1 MDDACGGL
9 EVAPTS
15 IAPLRDRDRLR
26 AEVDRLIAAIDRALT
41 DQVNAILHHP
51 RFQRLEAGWR
61 SLHLL
66 VQAASGVEGAKIR
79 VLPVSWSEVCR
90 DLERA
95 ADFDQSVLFARIYS
109 DEFGMPGGEPYGL
122 LIGDYEVQN
131 RFGPGHVSDDVA
143 ALGGL
148 SAIAAAAFAPMILG
162 CAPATLGVERF
173 SDLTPNTDLSAVFQG
188 AEHAR
193 FARFQ
198 AQEDARFLGLALPRV
213 LVRAPYADDG
223 TRCDGFRFREN
234 AEAPDGRELLWG
246 NAAFAFGA
254 VVLRAFAN
262 HGWLADIRGA
272 RLDEVAG
279 GLVTHLPRADFAT
292 DRRGVAV
299 RAPLEIGLTER
310 QERAL
315 SEQGLLPLVRA
326 RETPY
331 CVFNSC
337 QSVQQLAVQQPA
349 GHLNDAA
356 GANARLS
363 ALLSAMLCVSRFA
376 HFIKVLARDRVGSVS
391 TPEQCQ
397 AWIEDWLRGYV
408 MGNDDASV
416 EMKARYPLR
425 DGRVQVVEPPG
436 RPGHFECII
445 HLQPHFQF
453 EQAVAS
459 FRLTTRVAARAG
471 T

>member
-1 MDDACGGL
+1 MDGVRGGR
-9 EVAPTS
+9 EAAPVHD
-15 IAPLRDRDRLR
+15 PERLR
-26 AEVDRLIAAIDRALT
+26 ADVDRLIAAIDRVLT

-61 SLHLL
+61 SLHRL
-66 VQAASGVEGAKIR
+66 VQAAAEVEGARIR
-79 VLPVSWSEVCR
+79 VLPVSWTEVCR

-95 ADFDQSVLFARIYS
+95 ADFDQSLLFARIYS
-109 DEFGMPGGEPYGL
+109 DEFGTPGGEPYGL
-122 LIGDYEVQN
+122 LIGDYEVQD
-131 RFGPGHVSDDVA
+131 RLGPGHASDDVA
-143 ALGGL
+143 ALNGL
-148 SAIAAAAFAPMILG
+148 AAIAAAAFAPMVLG
-162 CAPATLGVERF
+162 CAPAMLGVERF
-173 SDLTPNTDLSAVFQG
+173 SGLTPSMDLSAVFQG

-198 AQEDARFLGLALPRV
+198 MQEESRFIGLALPRV
-213 LVRAPYADDG
+213 LARAPYADDG
-223 TRCDGFRFREN
+223 TRCDGFRFREDT
-234 AEAPDGRELLWG
+234 ESPDGRELLWG
-246 NAAFAFGA
+246 NAAFAFAA

-272 RLDEVAG
+272 RLDELAG
-279 GLVTHLPRADFAT
+279 GLVTNLPRADFAT
-292 DRRGVAV
+292 DRWGVAV
-299 RAPLEIGLTER
+299 RAPLETALTER

-315 SEQGLLPLVRA
+315 SEQGLLPLARA

-337 QSVQQLAVQQPA
+337 QSAQQPA
-349 GHLNDAA
+349 MPQTGAHATDAA

-376 HFIKVLARDRVGSVS
+376 HCIKVLARDRVGSVS

-397 AWIEDWLRGYV
+397 AWIEDWLRSYI
-408 MGNDDASV
+408 MGNDDAPV

-425 DGRVQVVEPPG
+425 DGRVQVIEPPG
-436 RPGHFECII
+436 RPGHFECVI

-453 EQAVAS
+453 EHAVAS

-471 T
+471 S

>member
-1 MDDACGGL
+1 MDGACGGL
-9 EVAPTS
+9 EAG
-15 IAPLRDRDRLR
+15 DRDRLR
-26 AEVDRLIAAIDRALT
+26 AEVDRLIAAIDQALT
-41 DQVNAILHHP
+41 EQVNAILHHP
-51 RFQRLEAGWR
+51 RFQRMEAGWR
-61 SLHLL
+61 SLHRL
-66 VQAASGVEGAKIR
+66 VQAAAEVEAAKIR
-79 VLPVSWSEVCR
+79 VLPVSWTEVCR

-109 DEFGMPGGEPYGL
+109 DEFGTPGGEPYGL
-122 LIGDYEVQN
+122 LIADYEVQH
-131 RFGPGHVSDDVA
+131 RLGPGHASDDVA

-148 SAIAAAAFAPMILG
+148 AAIAAAAFAPMVLG
-162 CAPATLGVERF
+162 CAPAMLGVERF
-173 SDLTPNTDLSAVFQG
+173 SDLTPTTDLSFVFQG
-188 AEHAR
+188 AEHTR
-193 FARFQ
+193 FARLQ

-223 TRCDGFRFREN
+223 TRCDGFRFREHT
-234 AEAPDGRELLWG
+234 EAPAGRELLWG

-272 RLDEVAG
+272 RLDELAG

-292 DRRGVAV
+292 DRWGVAV

-337 QSVQQLAVQQPA
+337 QSVQQPA
-349 GHLNDAA
+349 AHTTDAA

-376 HFIKVLARDRVGSVS
+376 HYIKVLARDRVGSVS

-397 AWIEDWLRGYV
+397 AWIEDWLRTYI

-471 T
+471 S

>member
-1 MDDACGGL
+1 MNDAWGGL
-9 EVAPTS
+9 EVAPVPF
-15 IAPLRDRDRLR
+15 APARDPDRLR
-26 AEVDRLIAAIDRALT
+26 AEVDRLISAIDRALT

-66 VQAASGVEGAKIR
+66 VQAAAEVEGVKIR
-79 VLPVSWSEVCR
+79 VLPVSWAEVCR

-95 ADFDQSVLFARIYS
+95 ADFDQSMLFARIYS

-122 LIGDYEVQN
+122 LIGDYEMQD
-131 RFGPGHVSDDVA
+131 RLGPGHASDDVA

-148 SAIAAAAFAPMILG
+148 AAIAAAAFAPMVLG
-162 CAPATLGVERF
+162 CAPTMLGVERF
-173 SDLTPNTDLSAVFQG
+173 SDFTPTTDLSSVFQG
-188 AEHAR
+188 AEHTR

-223 TRCDGFRFREN
+223 TRCDGFRFREHT
-234 AEAPDGRELLWG
+234 EAPGGRELLWG
-246 NAAFAFGA
+246 NASFAFGA

-272 RLDEVAG
+272 RLDELAG

-326 RETPY
+326 RETPF

-337 QSVQQLAVQQPA
+337 QSMQQPA
-349 GHLNDAA
+349 IAMKEAA

-376 HFIKVLARDRVGSVS
+376 HYIKVLARDRVGSVS

-397 AWIEDWLRGYV
+397 AWIEDWLRGYI

-436 RPGHFECII
+436 RPGHFECVI

-471 T
+471 S